1 MLLGLHLRRLR
12 ESRGVSREDAG
23 YEIRGSESKIS
34 RLELGRVGFKERD
47 VADLLSL
54 YGVVDGAERE
64 SLLALARQA
73 NEPGWWQSH
82 ADVVPGWMQPFLDL
96 EEAADLI
103 RTYEVQY
110 VPGLFQT
117 EEYARALITLGYR
130 DLPPDAVE
138 RRVGVRMARQRILT
152 RSEPPKLWVVVD
164 EAALRR
170 PIGGSK
176 VMRAQLEH
184 LAAVAA
190 RPNVTLQVLPFAFG
204 GHATGGGAFS
214 ILRFPQEDL
223 NDVVYI
229 EQLDGALYLDKRDE
243 ADRYL
248 RAMSRLGRDSYEPAQ
263 TSDVLTRLTEQA

>member
-1 MLLGLHLRRLR
+1 
-12 ESRGVSREDAG
+12 VT
-23 YEIRGSESKIS
+23 
-34 RLELGRVGFKERD
+34 
-47 VADLLSL
+47 DLLSL
-54 YGVVDGAERE
+54 YGVVDDAERE
-64 SLLALARQA
+64 SMLALARQA
-73 NEPGWWQSH
+73 NEPGWWQGY

-117 EEYARALITLGYR
+117 EDYVRAVITLGHR
-130 DLPPDAVE
+130 DVPADVVE
-138 RRVGVRMARQRILT
+138 RRVGMRIARQRILT
-152 RSEPPKLWVVVD
+152 RPEPPKLWVVVD

-176 VMRAQLEH
+176 VMRAQLKH
-184 LAAVAA
+184 LASVAA
-190 RPNVTLQVLPFAFG
+190 RPNVTLQVLPFASG

-214 ILRFPQEDL
+214 ILRFPQKDL
-223 NDVVYI
+223 NDVVYL

-263 TSDVLTRLTEQA
+263 TKDVLARLIEQA